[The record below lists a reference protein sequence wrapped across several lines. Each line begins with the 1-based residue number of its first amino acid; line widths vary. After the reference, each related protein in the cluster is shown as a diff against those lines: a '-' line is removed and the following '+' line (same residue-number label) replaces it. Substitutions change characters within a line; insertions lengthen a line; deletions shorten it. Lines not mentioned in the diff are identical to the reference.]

1 MAATYVYKARDT
13 SGKVITGT
21 LEGDSE
27 AHIAESLRRM
37 GYVVNSITP
46 ERGTG
51 LSMQLGGGTKR
62 RKKVKSAE
70 LVVFTRQFATMINA
84 GLPLARCL
92 GVMASQTP
100 NPGLAATIEDVL
112 HDVEGGLAL
121 SNAMAKHPKV
131 FNTLYVSMVKAGETG
146 GILDEVLTNIAEN
159 LEKNEEIK
167 GKIKSAMTYP
177 ALMFVMSIVLVIVML
192 VFIVPVF
199 TGMFAQLGGELP
211 LPTQVLVYL
220 SNLIKSTWWFG
231 IPLTILAVWAFR
243 RSLSLPP
250 VRLRWDG
257 FKLRLPVIG
266 RVIRQQCISRFSRTL
281 GTLSSAGVPI
291 LEALEVVE
299 NTVGN
304 TVISIEVAKIS
315 AGVKEGQT
323 IAQPLG
329 KSKVFPPMVV
339 QMVSVGEESGAM
351 DTMLLKVAEFYDKE
365 VAATVESLT
374 SILEPVML
382 IGVGLVIGGIL
393 ISLYMP
399 MFKLASLIKE

>member
-1 MAATYVYKARDT
+1 MASTFVYKARDA
-13 SGKVITGT
+13 SGKLISGT

-27 AHIAESLRRM
+27 TQVAESLRRM
-37 GYVVNSITP
+37 GYVVNSITS
-46 ERGTG
+46 EKGTG
-51 LSMQLGGGTKR
+51 LQMKIGSGSKR
-62 RKKVKSAE
+62 RKRVKSGE
-70 LVVFTRQFATMINA
+70 LVIFTRQFATMINA

-92 GVMASQTP
+92 GVMSQQTP
-100 NPGLAATIEDVL
+100 NPGMEATIEDVL

-167 GKIKSAMTYP
+167 SKIKSAMAYP
-177 ALMFVMSIVLVIVML
+177 VLMFFMSIILVIVML

-199 TGMFAQLGGELP
+199 TGMFAQLGGQLP
-211 LPTQVLVYL
+211 LPTQILVTL
-220 SNLIKSTWWFG
+220 SALISSTWWFG
-231 IPLTILAVWAFR
+231 IPLTILAIYGIR
-243 RSLSLPP
+243 RSLSIPA
-250 VRLRWDG
+250 VRFKWDT
-257 FKLRLPVIG
+257 FKLKIPVVG
-266 RVIRQQCISRFSRTL
+266 PVVKQQSVSRFARTL

-291 LEALEVVE
+291 LEALDVVE

-304 TVISIEVAKIS
+304 ALISSEVAKIS
-315 AGVKEGQT
+315 LGVKEGQT

-329 KSKVFPPMVV
+329 KIKVFPPMVV
-339 QMVSVGEESGAM
+339 QMVAVGEESGAM
-351 DTMLLKVAEFYDKE
+351 DTMLIKVAEFYDKE
-365 VAATVESLT
+365 VATTIEGLS

-393 ISLYMP
+393 ISLYLP
-399 MFKLASLIKE
+399 MFKLASLIK